1 MVMIL
6 HTINFTHLASI
17 ETKKKKYFPLLSSRS
32 IIRFSDICAYFQ
44 SFAKFERKYY
54 LKRHPLESLFPFGNW
69 ESPTS
74 GTEFSIQ
81 MIKVF
86 PFFLIVSHCSCPF
99 MPFYR
104 KWPTA
109 DSRVCHFDKSLRMLW
124 LIPNLIILNTNVS
137 PRTKN

>member
-1 MVMIL
+1 MIHEL
-6 HTINFTHLASI
+6 YFYCCKTTQLWLWYTINSTHLALI
-17 ETKKKKYFPLLSSRS
+17 ETKKYFPLLSSRS

-44 SFAKFERKYY
+44 SFAKLERKYHQ
-54 LKRHPLESLFPFGNW
+54 KRHPLESLFPFGNW

-86 PFFLIVSHCSCPF
+86 PFFLIVSHCSCSF
-99 MPFYR
+99 MPFHR

-109 DSRVCHFDKSLRMLW
+109 DSRVCHIAKSLRMHW
-124 LIPNLIILNTNVS
+124 LTL
-137 PRTKN
+137 